1 VSQIRVLSAG
11 EDLLQCVLEKLPTD
25 PAELPRT
32 LCVFSGKRPAF
43 FLRKALAERLGR
55 SFLPPGFMTM
65 ESLVDTMFRDEL
77 GRRDVEVG
85 ELDALALLFTMH
97 RTAQRRF
104 GAGQLDALETFLPL
118 GRRLF
123 AALEELHVGEIAVSR
138 LREIS
143 GGVQFDG
150 GAMLAGFYEEFYAR
164 LHAEGACTSAMKLS
178 MCAARAEE
186 LRIPSASR
194 VILAGLYAF
203 SAAGRVIVRRL
214 LRLDKTHFVIHDGP
228 GVGERLR
235 AIGVE
240 YAPSPPVSRSR
251 AIHLYRAADTHG
263 EVLGIARVIDTL
275 RREGVALDERTVL
288 VLPSADALFPVV
300 QWILPRIPRHN
311 ISLGYPAKRTP
322 VFGFL
327 TGVFQAMRSMADG
340 KVYAPDYLRCVLHP
354 YVKNIRWGTGEGATR
369 ILFHTIEEFL
379 AEEGAWTFFG
389 LDELESFPDL
399 LERCA
404 GAVHAAGL
412 DVSPADVRLHLVGI
426 HDATLRRFAGAENLG
441 DAARRTIDML
451 MFIADTSPAH
461 HHGLFRQFV
470 VEIMDGLD
478 RIATSRLADVRAA
491 GAAGYALLLRTL
503 MEETVV
509 PFSGTPLSGIQI
521 LGPLETRNL
530 RFDRLCMLDVNE
542 DLLPGGGDVDP
553 LLPPQV
559 RALLGMPGRR
569 EREEEAAY
577 QFFTLLDG
585 AREAHLFYREGG
597 TKEKSRFIEQLLWE
611 RQRSRGSVD
620 DQQDVSIVE
629 LAVDLAPG
637 IPGTIAKTPEL
648 QSVLEGMTFSATSLD
663 TYLRCPLRFY
673 YGHVLGLAEREEAEG
688 EIDRASIGIF
698 VHHVLAEFFR
708 GTEGTPLTASSLDAG
723 RLDRLIL
730 THFERSFGR
739 DQKGPRLL
747 TRLQIQ
753 AHLREFLTAYRLP
766 LVQAVPVVVLAVEKS
781 MHVEIGGFRFRGKAD
796 HIERRGERTF
806 ILDYKTGSKPER
818 YAIRFDALDLSN
830 RTTWS
835 DAIGSLQLPLYAL
848 LYSGTTGEPVEQ
860 IRPAYVM
867 LGAGALSPDIEHPL
881 FGDSDDPVGCL
892 TVMTSVVLALAREIG
907 DASLDFVP
915 APDLRKECPG
925 CQFQGLCGTMWTG
938 GREGMGGE

>member
-1 VSQIRVLSAG
+1 MSHIRVLSAG
-11 EDLLQCVLEKLPTD
+11 EDLLQCVLGKLPAD
-25 PAELPRT
+25 PAELSRT

-55 SFLPPGFMTM
+55 SFLPPWSMTM
-65 ESLVDTMFRDEL
+65 ESLVDTMYRDEL

-85 ELDALALLFTMH
+85 ELDALAVLFNMH
-97 RTAQRRF
+97 RASQARF
-104 GAGQLDALETFLPL
+104 GAGQLDTLEAFLPL

-123 AALEELHVGEIAVSR
+123 AALEELHAGEIPASR

-143 GGVQFDG
+143 GSVQFEG
-150 GAMLAGFYEEFYAR
+150 GATLAGFYEEFYAR
-164 LHAEGACTSAMKLS
+164 LQAEGACTGAMKLS
-178 MCAARAEE
+178 MCAARADE
-186 LRIPSASR
+186 LHIPSASR

-228 GVGERLR
+228 GVGGRLR
-235 AIGVE
+235 EIGIE
-240 YAPSPPVSRSR
+240 YVPSPPVPRPCD
-251 AIHLYRAADTHG
+251 IHLYRAADTHG
-263 EVLGIARVIDTL
+263 EVLGLARVIDTL
-275 RREGVALDERTVL
+275 RHDGVAMDERTVL

-300 QWILPRIPRHN
+300 QWVLPRIPKHN
-311 ISLGYPAKRTP
+311 ISLGYPARRTP

-327 TGVFQAMRSMADG
+327 TGIFQAMRSMADG
-340 KVYAPDYLRCVLHP
+340 NVYAPDYLGCVLHP
-354 YVKNIRWGTGEGATR
+354 YVKNIRWGAGEGATR

-379 AEEGAWTFFG
+379 AEEGAWTFFSLEG
-389 LDELESFPDL
+389 LESFPEL

-404 GAVHAAGL
+404 GAVRGAGL
-412 DVSPADVRLHLVGI
+412 DVRPADVRTHLAGI
-426 HDATLRRFAGAENLG
+426 HDATIRRFAGAESLG
-441 DAARRTIDML
+441 DAARRTMDMV
-451 MFIADTSPAH
+451 MFIADNSPAYR
-461 HHGLFRQFV
+461 HGLFRQFV

-503 MEETVV
+503 MEEMVV
-509 PFSGTPLSGIQI
+509 PFSGTPLSGMQV

-530 RFDRLCMLDVNE
+530 RFDRLFMLDVNE

-559 RALLGMPGRR
+559 RTLLGMPGRR
-569 EREEEAAY
+569 EREEETAY

-597 TKEKSRFIEQLLWE
+597 KKEKSRFIEQLLWE

-637 IPGTIAKTPEL
+637 LPRSIAKTPEL
-648 QSVLEGMTFSATSLD
+648 QSVLKGMTFSATSLD
-663 TYLRCPLRFY
+663 AYLRCPLRFY
-673 YGHVLGLAEREEAEG
+673 YGHVLGLAEREEVEG

-708 GTEGTPLTASSLDAG
+708 GTEGTPSTEPSLDAG
-723 RLDRLIL
+723 RLDRLIV

-739 DQKGPRLL
+739 DQRGPRLL

-753 AHLREFLTAYRLP
+753 THLREFLTAYRLP
-766 LVQAVPVVVLAVEKS
+766 LVRALPVVVLAVEKS
-781 MHVEIGGFRFRGKAD
+781 MKAEIGGFRFRGKAD

-806 ILDYKTGSKPER
+806 ILDYKTASKPER
-818 YAIRFDALDLSN
+818 YAIRFDALDLSD
-830 RTTWS
+830 RSTWPG
-835 DAIGSLQLPLYAL
+835 AIGSLQLPLYAL
-848 LYSGTTGEPVEQ
+848 LYSGTTGEPADH

-867 LGAGALSPDIEHPL
+867 LGAGTISPGIEHPL
-881 FGDSDDPVGCL
+881 FGDNDDPVSCL
-892 TVMTSVVLALAREIG
+892 ADMTSVVLTVAREIN
-907 DASLDFVP
+907 DASVDFVP
-915 APDLRKECPG
+915 ASDLRKECPL

-938 GREGMGGE
+938 GRESVRGE

>member
-1 VSQIRVLSAG
+1 MSHIHVLSPG
-11 EDLLQCVLEKLPTD
+11 EDLIRCVLEKLPVD
-25 PAELPRT
+25 SAELPRT

-55 SFLPPGFMTM
+55 SFLPPAFMTM
-65 ESLVDTMFRDEL
+65 ESLVDMMYRDEL

-85 ELDALALLFTMH
+85 ELDALALLFAMH
-97 RTAQRRF
+97 RAAQTRF
-104 GAGQLDALETFLPL
+104 GAGQLDTLEAFLPL

-123 AALEELHVGEIAVSR
+123 AALEELHVGEITVSR

-143 GGVQFDG
+143 GNVQFDS

-164 LHAEGACTSAMKLS
+164 LQAEGACTAAMKLS
-178 MCAARAEE
+178 MCAAQADE
-186 LRIPSASR
+186 LHIPSASR

-203 SAAGRVIVRRL
+203 SATGRVIVRRL
-214 LRLDKTHFVIHDGP
+214 LRLDKTYFVIHDGP
-228 GVGERLR
+228 GVSGRLR
-235 AIGVE
+235 EIGIDH
-240 YAPSPPVSRSR
+240 APSPPVSRSS

-263 EVLGIARVIDTL
+263 EVLGLARVIDTL
-275 RREGVALDERTVL
+275 RRDGNAPDERTVL

-300 QWILPRIPRHN
+300 QWILPRIPDHN
-311 ISLGYPAKRTP
+311 ISLGYPARRTP

-340 KVYAPDYLRCVLHP
+340 NVYAPDYLRCVLHP
-354 YVKNIRWGTGEGATR
+354 YVKNIRWGEAEGATR

-379 AEEGAWTFFG
+379 AEEGAWTFFS
-389 LDELESFPDL
+389 LDDLESFPGL

-412 DVSPADVRLHLVGI
+412 DVRPADIRAHLTGI
-426 HDATLRRFAGAENLG
+426 HDAILRRFAGTENLG

-461 HHGLFRQFV
+461 RHGLFRQFV
-470 VEIMDGLD
+470 VEIIGGLD

-509 PFSGTPLSGIQI
+509 PFSGTPLSGMQI

-530 RFDRLCMLDVNE
+530 QFDRVCMLDVNE

-559 RALLGMPGRR
+559 RTLLGMPGRR
-569 EREEEAAY
+569 EHEEETAY
-577 QFFTLLDG
+577 QFFTLLAG

-597 TKEKSRFIEQLLWE
+597 KKEKSRFIEQLLWE

-637 IPGTIAKTPEL
+637 LPHSIAKTPEL
-648 QSVLEGMTFSATSLD
+648 QSVLRGLTFSATSLD

-673 YGHVLGLAEREEAEG
+673 YGHVLGLSEREDVEG

-708 GTEGTPLTASSLDAG
+708 GTEGTPLTESSLDAG
-723 RLDRLIL
+723 RLDRLIV

-739 DQKGPRLL
+739 DQRGPRLL

-753 AHLREFLTAYRLP
+753 THLREFLTAYRLP
-766 LVQAVPVVVLAVEKS
+766 LVGAVPVVVLAVEKS
-781 MHVEIGGFRFRGKAD
+781 MKVEIGGFRFRGKAD

-818 YAIRFDALDLSN
+818 YAIRFDALDPSD
-830 RTTWS
+830 RTTWPG
-835 DAIGSLQLPLYAL
+835 AIGSLQLPLYAL
-848 LYSGTTGEPVEQ
+848 LYSGTTGEPADL

-867 LGAGALSPDIEHPL
+867 LGTDAISSDIEYPL
-881 FGDSDDPVGCL
+881 FGDKDDPVKCL
-892 TVMTSVVLALAREIG
+892 AAITSVILKLVREIE
-907 DASLDFVP
+907 DASVDFVP
-915 APDLRKECPG
+915 ASDLRKECPN

-938 GREGMGGE
+938 GRDSVRGE